1 MAKISSKPI
10 EIPSG
15 LNVSLVEGELVA
27 KSAQNQELRVK
38 VLEGIEVE
46 VVDGKVLVKEK
57 NTERQTKAFGGL
69 IRSLIRNAF
78 EGLTKGFTKELKL
91 VGTGYRVQMQGTDLN
106 LAVGYS
112 HPVIYKTPKDIKVTV
127 QGTNAITVSG
137 FDRQAVGQV
146 AANIRAVR
154 PPEPY
159 KGKGIRYADEVV
171 RRKAGKAAAK

>member
-1 MAKISSKPI
+1 MAKISNKPI

-15 LNVSLVEGELVA
+15 LNVALVEGELVV

-38 VLEGIEVE
+38 VLEGIKVE
-46 VVDGKVLVKEK
+46 VADGKVVVREENEAK
-57 NTERQTKAFGGL
+57 QTKAFSGL
-69 IRSLIRNAF
+69 IKSLIRNAF

-91 VGTGYRVQMQGTDLN
+91 VGTGYRVQMQGADLN

-112 HPVIYKTPKDIKVTV
+112 HPVIFTPPKEVKVAV
-127 QGTNAITVSG
+127 QGTNAITISG
-137 FDRQAVGQV
+137 YDKQAVGQV

-159 KGKGIRYADEVV
+159 KGKGIRYTDEVV